1 MEEKSIEFKTVRKCA
16 PSLETALK
24 GLDRNMVDFLYQNG
38 FITSDV
44 CSAVLDPV
52 TLLTP
57 ADKARKLVEGIK
69 DRVDLDKESYNVLF
83 GGLVQGGV
91 LYQPIVNILT
101 EEYQRQLI
109 QQAPSTSVHVPT
121 TCAVPDKQHQQHVC
135 K

>member
-24 GLDRNMVDFLYQNG
+24 GLDRNMVYFLYQNG
-38 FITSDV
+38 FITGEA
-44 CSAVLDPV
+44 CSTVLDPV
-52 TLLTP
+52 PYLTRS
-57 ADKARKLVEGIK
+57 DKARILVEGIK
-69 DRVDLDKESYNVLF
+69 DRVDLDKESYKVLF

-91 LYQPIVNILT
+91 LYQPIVNIVT

-109 QQAPSTSVHVPT
+109 QQGPSTSVHVPT
-121 TCAVPDKQHQQHVC
+121 TCAVPDTQHQQHVC

>member
-1 MEEKSIEFKTVRKCA
+1 MEEKSIEFKTVRKCS

-44 CSAVLDPV
+44 CSTVLDPV

-57 ADKARKLVEGIK
+57 ADKACKLVEGIK
-69 DRVDLDKESYNVLF
+69 DRVDLDKESYKVLF

-101 EEYQRQLI
+101 EEYQRQLML
-109 QQAPSTSVHVPT
+109 QAPSTSVHVPT
-121 TCAVPDKQHQQHVC
+121 TCAVPDTQHQQHVC

>member
-1 MEEKSIEFKTVRKCA
+1 
-16 PSLETALK
+16 
-24 GLDRNMVDFLYQNG
+24 MVNFLYQNG
-38 FITSDV
+38 FITGDV
-44 CSAVLDPV
+44 CSTVLDPV

-69 DRVDLDKESYNVLF
+69 DRVDLDKESYKVLF
-83 GGLVQGGV
+83 GGLIQGGV

-121 TCAVPDKQHQQHVC
+121 TCAVPDTQHQQHVC

>member
-44 CSAVLDPV
+44 CSTVLDPV

-57 ADKARKLVEGIK
+57 ADKAHKVVEGIK
-69 DRVDLDKESYNVLF
+69 DRVDLDKESYKVLF

-91 LYQPIVNILT
+91 LYQPIVNILAV
-101 EEYQRQLI
+101 EYQRQLI
-109 QQAPSTSVHVPT
+109 QQAPSTSVYVPT
-121 TCAVPDKQHQQHVC
+121 TCAVPDTQHQQHVC